1 MESVMAT
8 GRILTRNSARWG
20 GAIAVAALIQS
31 CWGPC
36 AFQFCGSN
44 MKATA
49 GYNRGYRFQRYRLCF
64 HSEHSRRQWK
74 LHNCGCKICSH
85 SSQTLSRTTT
95 RCVCTG
101 SAVWAQ
107 QLHKVAGCNFTSNV
121 AAGITPTST
130 STGGGAI
137 WLGAGYPGATTSA
150 SPIPIHQQHPRKNW
164 GHQASTSFPTRPR
177 WR

>member
-1 MESVMAT
+1 MGEALGMESVMAT

-85 SSQTLSRTTT
+85 SSLTRSRTFT

-107 QLHKVAGCNFTSNV
+107 QLHLRSQAVIS
-121 AAGITPTST
+121 PTMFRWNYT
-130 STGGGAI
+130 DVHFHRRR
-137 WLGAGYPGATTSA
+137 GYLARSRISRSYHQRIANTHSPTT
-150 SPIPIHQQHPRKNW
+150 
-164 GHQASTSFPTRPR
+164 TT
-177 WR
+177 